1 MLLKCNVGPT
11 AADHSRLDD
20 LDATDAD
27 MCVYVLINLLP
38 ANTTQVDAIRR
49 KHQVE
54 FSSI

>member
-38 ANTTQVDAIRR
+38 ANTTQVDAI
-49 KHQVE
+49 KTA
-54 FSSI
+54 